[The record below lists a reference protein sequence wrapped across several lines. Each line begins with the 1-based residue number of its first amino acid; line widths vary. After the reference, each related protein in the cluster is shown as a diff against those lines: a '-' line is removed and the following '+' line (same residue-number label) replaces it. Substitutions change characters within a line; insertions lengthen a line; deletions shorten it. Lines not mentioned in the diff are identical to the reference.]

1 MKIMHT
7 DNFGGDY
14 PDEKFV
20 EGLPCFGDHERG
32 MAQAQL
38 ICNAINKVTGP
49 DSARFYKVVA
59 DNYELQP
66 GFEP

>member
-1 MKIMHT
+1 MAKIIHT

-20 EGLPCFGDHERG
+20 EGLPVMNAE
-32 MAQAQL
+32 QAQSVA
-38 ICNAINKVTGP
+38 NAINMIIGQHSPRYYRVVP
-49 DSARFYKVVA
+49 DDYKLV
-59 DNYELQP
+59 P

>member
-1 MKIMHT
+1 MKIIHT

-20 EGLPCFGDHERG
+20 TGIPPMHCDR
-32 MAQAQL
+32 MQRVAD
-38 ICNAINKVTGP
+38 AINAECGGEMSP
-49 DSARFYKVVA
+49 RYYRVVE
-59 DNYELQP
+59 DDYVLQP